1 MIELAGNMNKF
12 ALQGEGEILARSNC
26 GVGTT
31 PTETKNLLCM
41 VHRMTKTEQFLP
53 PPQPPGNRFATYL
66 PASAKTTESG
76 LTRITSVIFVV
87 TEFAASNK
95 VFALK

>member
-1 MIELAGNMNKF
+1 MIELVGNMNEF
-12 ALQGEGEILARSNC
+12 ALQDEGEILARRNRR
-26 GVGTT
+26 VGTT

-41 VHRMTKTEQFLP
+41 VHRVTKARQFLP
-53 PPQPPGNRFATYL
+53 LTPATRQPFSTYL
-66 PASAKTTESG
+66 PASAKAEGTG

-87 TEFAASNK
+87 TELAASNK